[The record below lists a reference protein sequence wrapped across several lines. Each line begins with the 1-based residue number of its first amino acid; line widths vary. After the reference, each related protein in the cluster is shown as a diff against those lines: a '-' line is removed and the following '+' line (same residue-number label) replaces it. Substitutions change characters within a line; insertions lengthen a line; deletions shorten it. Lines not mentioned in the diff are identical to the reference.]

1 MQITSIEAYQSVKQ
15 HIPSIQ
21 ERIVN
26 HISKFGPDTCDHMEY
41 ILVLSHQTCS
51 ASIRGLVKQGI
62 LEDSGDKNYTRS
74 GRRAIMWKLTENT
87 NEELT
92 EAK

>member
-1 MQITSIEAYQSVKQ
+1 MQVTSIEAYQSVKQ

-26 HISKFGPDTCDHMEY
+26 HINQFGPDICDHMEY

-62 LEDSGDKNYTRS
+62 LEDSGDKGYTRS
-74 GRRAIMWKLTENT
+74 GRRAIIWKLTENT